1 MNTHNRARLI
11 VPAALVAACF
21 FTGCT
26 ANDAPDGAGT
36 TEPSPSTPAPVPSPS
51 ASASAFEYPDTT
63 EPTQVGIAL
72 KYVGDDPSGEVIAG
86 PAVLVADRPFTIE
99 GQCEGSGVGFEVMTA
114 DGEQRMLAEGD
125 FDCDDPPTGE
135 FTYQLPYAGAVQVNL
150 TRADDAERAWVRVIQ
165 P

>member
-1 MNTHNRARLI
+1 MNTHTRARLI
-11 VPAALVAACF
+11 VPAALVAACCVS
-21 FTGCT
+21 GCT
-26 ANDAPDGAGT
+26 ADEAPDGTGT
-36 TEPSPSTPAPVPSPS
+36 VDPSPS
-51 ASASAFEYPDTT
+51 ASASPPPASPSASAFEYPDTA

-72 KYVGDDPSGEVIAG
+72 KYVGNDPSGEVIAG
-86 PAVLVADRPFTIE
+86 PAALVADRPFTIE

-150 TRADDAERAWVRVIQ
+150 TGADDAERAWVRVIQ